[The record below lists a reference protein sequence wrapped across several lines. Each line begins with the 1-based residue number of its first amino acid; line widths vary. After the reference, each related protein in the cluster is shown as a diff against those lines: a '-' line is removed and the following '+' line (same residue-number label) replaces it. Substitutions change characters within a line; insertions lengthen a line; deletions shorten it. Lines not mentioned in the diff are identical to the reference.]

1 MKLVLEASSVE
12 KLKELGEISEII
24 QKVNKEI
31 SPLQVVADSYQ
42 DLFLSLQKL
51 RENWAPFKPG
61 YFLTERKQYIYFL
74 LECDGEK
81 REHLLGIND
90 ETYSDEKAANRWYKK
105 ISHKIR
111 ADLNDSEEAKLAFQ
125 KLQEIYSD
133 LIDDDAFGDDHG

>member
-1 MKLVLEASSVE
+1 
-12 KLKELGEISEII
+12 
-24 QKVNKEI
+24 
-31 SPLQVVADSYQ
+31 
-42 DLFLSLQKL
+42 
-51 RENWAPFKPG
+51 
-61 YFLTERKQYIYFL
+61 
-74 LECDGEK
+74 

-105 ISHKIR
+105 SSHKIR